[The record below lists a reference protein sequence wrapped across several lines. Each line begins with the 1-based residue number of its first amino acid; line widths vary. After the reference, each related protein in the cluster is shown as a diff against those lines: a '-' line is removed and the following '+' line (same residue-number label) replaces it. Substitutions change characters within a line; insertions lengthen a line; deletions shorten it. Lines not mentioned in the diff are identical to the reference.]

1 MATSDHVPVPKAGE
15 RSILGR
21 KNKEHQANCED
32 WIDNKHP
39 WNCAAHHI
47 LPVTCF
53 NPIKCT
59 PKSKAYYVRRCL
71 WVSQWNIN
79 GGNKFND
86 PPKGQNNMVR
96 LPTMSAYTRRYAM
109 TLAKFK
115 QPVSPVNEC
124 SHSGTYGEHYRYN
137 IEVNKWLESNVWSA
151 LQEDKNKHKNKGKN
165 IKNLVVNGHK
175 YFRSELIRRG
185 GRAPK
190 TINGWLGKKTNAK
203 WALPFSMAADGGPGA
218 SDYCTKHPR

>member
-1 MATSDHVPVPKAGE
+1 MPVDDHVAVPKPGD

-21 KNKEHQANCED
+21 KNKEHQTNCQS
-32 WIDNKHP
+32 WLDNKHP

-53 NPIKCT
+53 NPIKCN
-59 PKSKAYYVRRCL
+59 PKSKTYYVRRCL

-79 GGNKFND
+79 GGNKFSE
-86 PPKGQNNMVR
+86 PKGSNNMVR
-96 LPTMSAYTRRYAM
+96 LPTFSAYTKRYAS

-137 IEVNKWLESNVWSA
+137 IEVHKYLEDNVWTT
-151 LQEDKNKHKNKGKN
+151 LQEDKAKHKNKGKN
-165 IKNLVVNGHK
+165 IKGLITTAHG
-175 YFRSELIRRG
+175 YFRGELVRRG
-185 GRAPK
+185 GRAPG
-190 TINGWLGKKTNAK
+190 TVNGWLNKKTDK
-203 WALPFSMAADGGPGA
+203 CWALPFSMANDAGPGA
-218 SDYCTKHPR
+218 GTYCTLNPR